1 MMFSVGMI
9 MVTNAGMFI
18 LQLFDNHAATYS
30 ALIIGCAEV
39 RIVTNHVSEGRHC
52 PMMTRSL

>member
-39 RIVTNHVSEGRHC
+39 RFTITHH
-52 PMMTRSL
+52 

>member
-39 RIVTNHVSEGRHC
+39 RVIIINHLYEGRH
-52 PMMTRSL
+52 

>member
-39 RIVTNHVSEGRHC
+39 RVIITNFKCRHC
-52 PMMTRSL
+52 NNVTRSL

>member
-1 MMFSVGMI
+1 MFSVGMI

-39 RIVTNHVSEGRHC
+39 RIVTNHWSEGRHC

>member
-1 MMFSVGMI
+1 MMFCVGLI

-39 RIVTNHVSEGRHC
+39 RVIITND
-52 PMMTRSL
+52 

>member
-39 RIVTNHVSEGRHC
+39 RVIIAKHKGRHC
-52 PMMTRSL
+52 PMITRSP

>member
-1 MMFSVGMI
+1 MMFCVGMI

-39 RIVTNHVSEGRHC
+39 RVIITNFKCRHC
-52 PMMTRSL
+52 NNVTRSL